1 MVQTLLVPV
10 GFGNSGLQKCNG
22 AWFLKLLHA
31 TMYFIIISSK
41 IISETNAVDFFYMN
55 QVQSYSL
62 WNAFYKLSMYF
73 NVRFYSAL
81 PVSAVTTP
89 FI

>member
-41 IISETNAVDFFYMN
+41 IISETNAVDFFLYE
-55 QVQSYSL
+55 SSP
-62 WNAFYKLSMYF
+62 KLLVMKCF
-73 NVRFYSAL
+73 L
-81 PVSAVTTP
+81 
-89 FI
+89 